1 MSMEEE
7 GVFSGR
13 LREKPVMQEGL
24 DLRES
29 SPEREV
35 PVLQNGKIDKAVK
48 PAGPVKK
55 FFAGIVVSGLILVAF
70 IAVQLIVSAVFL
82 AVLAAQQ
89 MAQNPSVDWEYAV
102 ILAQR
107 GIYADPTLMTLLTA
121 VATVCS
127 AIPAVFF
134 YRLIWGRKRT
144 DADRRF
150 FREKVLKGRVFLMIS
165 IAAIGLYYFAV
176 IITVVIAVIS
186 PETLQ
191 QYEDMVDIALGGDT
205 VMVLAVTV
213 IAAPISEE
221 CIVRG
226 LILRNLQKYFSV
238 PVTIIIQAILFGIF
252 HMNWVQ
258 GLYVLPVGAALGY
271 TAVKCRSVLPCI
283 YMHMFY
289 NLMSVVVEVLPA
301 FFQSVL
307 CCVLMPV
314 LCAGLVYYLG
324 KRGST
329 QEVDSG
335 VQG

>member
-1 MSMEEE
+1 MEMEEE

-13 LREKPVMQEGL
+13 RKENPVTQENL
-24 DLRES
+24 DLQENS
-29 SPEREV
+29 AEREI
-35 PVLQNGKIDKAVK
+35 QNGKSDKTVK
-48 PAGPVKK
+48 PPGPVKK
-55 FFAGIVVSGLILVAF
+55 FFAGIVVSGLILAAF
-70 IAVQLIVSAVFL
+70 IAIQLIVGSVFL

-102 ILAQR
+102 ILAQSR
-107 GIYADPTLMTLLTA
+107 IYADPILMPLLTA

-127 AIPAVFF
+127 AFPAVFF
-134 YRLIWGRKRT
+134 YWLIWGRKRT

-150 FREKVLKGRVFLMIS
+150 FREKVLKGRVFLIIS
-165 IAAIGLYYFAV
+165 IAAFGLYYFAV
-176 IITVVIAVIS
+176 IISAVIAMVS
-186 PETLQ
+186 PHIMQ
-191 QYEDMVDIALGGDT
+191 QYEDMIELALGEDT
-205 VMVLAVTV
+205 IIMLVTTV
-213 IAAPISEE
+213 IAAPVSEE
-221 CIVRG
+221 CIMRG

-289 NLMSVVVEVLPA
+289 NLMSVVVAVLPA

-324 KRGST
+324 KRGGM
-329 QEVDSG
+329 QDVDSG